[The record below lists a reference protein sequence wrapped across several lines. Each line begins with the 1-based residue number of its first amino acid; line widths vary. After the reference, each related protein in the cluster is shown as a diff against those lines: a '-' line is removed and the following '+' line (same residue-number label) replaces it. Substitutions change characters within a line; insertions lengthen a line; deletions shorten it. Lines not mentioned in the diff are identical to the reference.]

1 MIFQRAI
8 RRELLNT
15 VGAVFTTL
23 FTIVITV
30 MLIRI
35 LGDAA
40 AGQVASSDV
49 VALLGFSA
57 LVYMPVIISLT
68 AFIAVLLVVARSY
81 QD

>member
-15 VGAVFTTL
+15 FAAVFTTL
-23 FTIVITV
+23 FTVVITV

-40 AGQVASSDV
+40 AGKIAPSDV
-49 VALLGFSA
+49 AAMLGFA
-57 LVYMPVIISLT
+57 TVG
-68 AFIAVLLVVARSY
+68 
-81 QD
+81 

>member
-23 FTIVITV
+23 FSIVITV

-40 AGQVASSDV
+40 AGKVASADV
-49 VALLGFSA
+49 
-57 LVYMPVIISLT
+57 
-68 AFIAVLLVVARSY
+68 AVLRSTLKS
-81 QD
+81 